1 MQNLQILTNN
11 HLGTSFWEQ
20 RIGFISSIELNPLN
34 INTFDELID
43 SDSSFILIDFY
54 FSKLPIES
62 ELKMIEKLQ
71 EHAKIFPGYLKLFI
85 LSPTFSDTTLN
96 YIQYENKVVVSDNFT
111 NYFLK
116 TLTKAAKIETI
127 NKSLL
132 KSM

>member
-11 HLGTSFWEQ
+11 HLGPNFWEQ
-20 RIGFISSIELNPLN
+20 RTGFINSIKINPLN

-43 SDSSFILIDFY
+43 SNSNFILIDFY
-54 FSKLPIES
+54 FSKLPLDR
-62 ELKMIEKLQ
+62 ELKMIEKLKQ
-71 EHAKIFPGYLKLFI
+71 HAKIFPGFLKLFI
-85 LSPTFSDTTLN
+85 LSPTFADTTLN
-96 YIQYENKVVVSDNFT
+96 FVQYENKVVVSDNFT

-116 TLTKAAKIETI
+116 TLMKAAKIETI

>member
-62 ELKMIEKLQ
+62 ELKMIEKLK